1 MGLFLKYLLISILI
15 FGVGC
20 ISLLFISETWITPS
34 FVLVLIGN
42 SVSWIMYLVR
52 KNRREF

>member
-52 KNRREF
+52 KSRR